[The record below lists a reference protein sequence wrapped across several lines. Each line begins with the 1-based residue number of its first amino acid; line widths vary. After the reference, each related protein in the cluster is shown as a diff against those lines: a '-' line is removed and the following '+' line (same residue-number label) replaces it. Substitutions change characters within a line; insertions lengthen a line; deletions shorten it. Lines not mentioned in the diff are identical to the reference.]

1 MIVWSDNQHS
11 RVSVGYGYVPDR
23 LYPHIEKSGL
33 PIERRTP
40 ETPEEFTDL
49 FNTINLGY
57 FSEIYGSDKIL
68 INHSMPEAFV
78 ESSLYS
84 IGFTYWETNRLPEGW
99 VRDCNKMDEVWTCS
113 KFMQDVFVRS
123 GVKVPVYGFN
133 LGVDPTLYS
142 PLRRYAHNQFTFL
155 SMGSP
160 STRKNSQVSVD
171 AFLKLFGG
179 NDEYRLIYKTN
190 GAPDARNYA
199 NGVMMGKLDHP
210 QIEIIDEELSHEDLA
225 KLYDEVD
232 CLLYPTSG
240 EGWGIIPFQAI
251 AKGIPTICTNATA
264 CEEYAY
270 MSVPLDYEW
279 SQDKMS
285 GIYENAGFWAKPNF
299 DDLCDK
305 MLYVVNNYDKVSK
318 KTFSSAEHINKNMT
332 WEKVS
337 KDYVDRLCQILK
349 DTKAKH

>member
-11 RVSVGYGYVPDR
+11 KVSVGYGYVPDR
-23 LYPHIEKSGL
+23 LYPCLEKSGL

-49 FNTINLGY
+49 FRVINLGY
-57 FSEIYGSDKIL
+57 FSEVYGSDKIL

-78 ESSLYS
+78 KSSLYS
-84 IGFTYWETNRLPEGW
+84 IGFTYWETNRLPDSW
-99 VRDCNKMDEVWTCS
+99 VKNCNKMDEVWTS
-113 KFMQDVFVRS
+113 SRFMQDVFVKS

-133 LGVDPTLYS
+133 LGVEPTLYS

-179 NDEYRLIYKTN
+179 NDEYRLIYKSN

-199 NGVMMGKLDHP
+199 NGVMMGRLDHP
-210 QIEIIDEELSHEDLA
+210 QIEIIDEELSHDDLA

-318 KTFSSAEHINKNMT
+318 KTFSSAEYINKNMT

-337 KDYVDRLCQILK
+337 KDYINRLCQILK

>member
-11 RVSVGYGYVPDR
+11 KVSVGYGYVPDR
-23 LYPHIEKSGL
+23 LYPCLEKSGL

-49 FNTINLGY
+49 FRVINLGY

-78 ESSLYS
+78 KSSLYS
-84 IGFTYWETNRLPEGW
+84 IGFTYWETNRLPDDW
-99 VRDCNKMDEVWTCS
+99 VKNCNKMDEVWTS
-113 KFMQDVFVRS
+113 SRFMQDVFVKS

-133 LGVDPTLYS
+133 LGVEPALYS

-179 NDEYRLIYKTN
+179 NDEYRLIYKSN

-199 NGVMMGKLDHP
+199 NGVMMGRLDHP
-210 QIEIIDEELSHEDLA
+210 QIEIIDEELSHDDLA
-225 KLYDEVD
+225 NLYDEVD

-318 KTFSSAEHINKNMT
+318 KTFSSAEYINKNMT

-337 KDYVDRLCQILK
+337 KDYVNRLCQILK

>member
-1 MIVWSDNQHS
+1 
-11 RVSVGYGYVPDR
+11 
-23 LYPHIEKSGL
+23 
-33 PIERRTP
+33 
-40 ETPEEFTDL
+40 
-49 FNTINLGY
+49 
-57 FSEIYGSDKIL
+57 
-68 INHSMPEAFV
+68 
-78 ESSLYS
+78 
-84 IGFTYWETNRLPEGW
+84 
-99 VRDCNKMDEVWTCS
+99 MDEVWTS
-113 KFMQDVFVRS
+113 SRFMQDVFVKS

-133 LGVDPTLYS
+133 LGVDPALYS

-179 NDEYRLIYKTN
+179 NDEYRLIYKSN

-199 NGVMMGKLDHP
+199 DGVMLGKLDHP
-210 QIEIIDEELSHEDLA
+210 QIEIIDEELSHSDLA
-225 KLYDEVD
+225 KIYDEAD

-318 KTFSSAEHINKNMT
+318 KTFSSAEYINKNMT